1 MNSRAIGWIAAVALV
16 FVSAACA
23 QTDAGITTAVKTKLA
38 ADADVKAYQIDV
50 DTSNKVVTLSG
61 SVDTAT
67 AKTRAVEIARGTDGV
82 ANVVDNIRVTATA
95 AAPTMPE
102 AERAVFSDPSLTTSV
117 KSKLIADD
125 LVKARNIDVDT
136 RDSIVTLT
144 GEVRSQAEK
153 DQALKLARETDGV
166 KSVTDRITVKP

>member
-1 MNSRAIGWIAAVALV
+1 MNSRAIGWIAAVAFA
-16 FVSAACA
+16 FVSAGCA
-23 QTDAGITTAVKTKLA
+23 QTDAGITTAVKTRLA
-38 ADADVKAYQIDV
+38 ADDEVKAYQIDV
-50 DTSNKVVTLSG
+50 DTSNKVVTLAG

-67 AKTRAVEIARGTDGV
+67 AKTRAVQIARGTDGV

-95 AAPTMPE
+95 AAPTLPE
-102 AERAVFSDPSLTTSV
+102 AQRAVFGDPALTTSV

-136 RDSIVTLT
+136 RDSVVTLT

-166 KSVTDRITVKP
+166 KSVMDRITVKP